1 MTKYAS
7 IARKRGKMAKQDLAE
22 KRKITPEM
30 AVKIL
35 RKNGIEIDE
44 KQVAEVLDLLFIL
57 AKLEVEN
64 YLKS

>member
-1 MTKYAS
+1 
-7 IARKRGKMAKQDLAE
+7 
-22 KRKITPEM
+22 M